1 MKSAMRAR
9 DKSRLGAIRLIMA
22 AIKQREVDDR
32 IEADDQLIVGVL
44 EKMAKQRRES
54 ISQFETAGRQDLI
67 DTEQAELAVISE
79 YLPEP
84 LDSES
89 LTALVEQ
96 AVAETG
102 ASGMRDMGR
111 VMSVVK
117 AKAQGRA
124 DMAEVSK
131 QVKARLAV

>member
-67 DTEQAELAVISE
+67 ATEQAELAVIAE

>member
-1 MKSAMRAR
+1 MKVAMRAR
-9 DKSRLGAIRLIMA
+9 DKPRLGAIRLIMA

-32 IEADDQLIVGVL
+32 MEADDQLIVGIL

-54 ISQFETAGRQDLI
+54 ISQFEMAGRQDLI
-67 DTEQAELAVISE
+67 AIEQAELAVITE

-84 LDSES
+84 LDAES

-102 ASGMRDMGR
+102 ASGMGDMGR
-111 VMSVVK
+111 VMGIVK

-131 QVKARLAV
+131 QVKARLAI

>member
-1 MKSAMRAR
+1 MKAAMRAR
-9 DKSRLGAIRLIMA
+9 DKPRLGAIRLIMA

-32 IEADDQLIVGVL
+32 IEADDELIVGLL

-54 ISQFETAGRQDLI
+54 ISQFEAAGREDLI
-67 DTEQAELAVISE
+67 ATEQSELAVIAE
-79 YLPEP
+79 YQPEP
-84 LDSES
+84 LDAES

-111 VMSVVK
+111 VMGIVK

>member
-1 MKSAMRAR
+1 MKAAMRAR
-9 DKSRLGAIRLIMA
+9 DKPRLGAIRLIMA

-32 IEADDQLIVGVL
+32 IEADDELIVGLL

-54 ISQFETAGRQDLI
+54 ISQFEAASREDLI
-67 DTEQAELAVISE
+67 ATEQSELAVIAE
-79 YLPEP
+79 YQPEP
-84 LDSES
+84 LDAES

-111 VMSVVK
+111 VMGIVK